1 MPNLR
6 ITKDVHVGESL
17 STRHEDLNNLRG
29 ETALRL
35 LWTSFHVKQYTVI
48 VNLFFDRVLDA
59 HVFTL
64 QRRFKN
70 EIIV

>member
-1 MPNLR
+1 
-6 ITKDVHVGESL
+6 
-17 STRHEDLNNLRG
+17 
-29 ETALRL
+29 RL

-64 QRRFKN
+64 KGGLKMKL
-70 EIIV
+70 